1 MTECS
6 SGEMRDLLPDLL
18 HGRLDAGA
26 RGMVEVHLAH
36 CAECRDE
43 LVLLGHLRA
52 TLQRGIAVDAGT
64 IAAMIPP
71 YRAPVRR
78 NWGGWRAAAAVALIT
93 VGATSVAVARHS
105 DTTEGRIPDTRSV
118 VATAPASMPSIVSGP
133 AEVRSA
139 APSSPATE
147 ASHSMAPATVP
158 ASAARELAVGGAVGD
173 LSDRELK
180 ALVADMESLN
190 AIPLID
196 AEPSTPLAPV
206 EPARGAS

>member
-18 HGRLDAGA
+18 HGRLDAGV
-26 RGMVEVHLAH
+26 RGTVEAHLAH
-36 CAECRDE
+36 CADCRDE

-52 TLQRGIAVDAGT
+52 TLQRGPAVDAGT

-78 NWGGWRAAAAVALIT
+78 NWNGWRAAAAVALIT
-93 VGATSVAVARHS
+93 IGVTSVAVVRHS
-105 DTTEGRIPDTRSV
+105 GTTEGRMPDTRSV
-118 VATAPASMPSIVSGP
+118 VASAPASMPSIVSGP
-133 AEVRSA
+133 AEVTSA
-139 APSSPATE
+139 APSPPATE
-147 ASHSMAPATVP
+147 TSHSMARATVP
-158 ASAARELAVGGAVGD
+158 AAAARELAVGGAVGD